1 MIASLIRCGGL
12 PLDRLV
18 ARHLA
23 KDVGRQAAA
32 RGVDL
37 SSPRNR
43 YALLRAAEKL
53 KLDLFGGAEGGTE
66 GGAEGGG
73 EGGEGAS
80 SAAISIELVDPL
92 PVEIT
97 LEMTAGEWAEAVQA
111 PLKSLEVRAD
121 CM

>member
-1 MIASLIRCGGL
+1 
-12 PLDRLV
+12 V

-53 KLDLFGGAEGGTE
+53 KLDLFGGAE

>member
-1 MIASLIRCGGL
+1 M
-12 PLDRLV
+12 

-53 KLDLFGGAEGGTE
+53 KLDLFGGAEGG
-66 GGAEGGG
+66 A

>member
-1 MIASLIRCGGL
+1 M
-12 PLDRLV
+12 

-53 KLDLFGGAEGGTE
+53 KLDLF

>member
-53 KLDLFGGAEGGTE
+53 KLDLFGGAEGG
-66 GGAEGGG
+66 A